1 MHTIQTF
8 KFYMNRQYYFILVA
22 WLTLIFSCNIKNTSP
37 DNWKEVYQNA
47 YTNHDFN
54 TAVVALNHLI
64 ISDSANRPQ
73 YYDSLAYYY
82 MKKQSNYIAGKAI
95 VEKGLNL
102 SPNNYNFLEYKSI
115 FLSAE
120 NKIEESR
127 ALLQKAYKLS
137 GLKKHLYMYATTF
150 ASDENVEEYTR
161 IVNGFLYDP
170 ATKPEIVE
178 VPASD
183 GSVQMIEI
191 KALCYMDKAKIS
203 KNPSQILS
211 YIDSALMI
219 EPNYQEALYFKER
232 LRNPGN

>member
-1 MHTIQTF
+1 
-8 KFYMNRQYYFILVA
+8 MNRQYYFILVA
-22 WLTLIFSCNIKNTSP
+22 SLTLIFSCNSKNTTT
-37 DNWKEVYQNA
+37 DNWKVVYQNA

-54 TAVVALNHLI
+54 TAVVALNQLI

-73 YYDSLAYYY
+73 YYDSLAFYYI
-82 MKKQSNYIAGKAI
+82 KKQRNYTAGKAI
-95 VEKGLNL
+95 VEKGLKL
-102 SPNNYNFLEYKSI
+102 SPNNYNFLEFKSI
-115 FLSAE
+115 FLSAD

-150 ASDENVEEYTR
+150 ASDKNVEEYTK

-170 ATKPEIVE
+170 ATKPEMVE
-178 VPASD
+178 VSIDDAS
-183 GSVQMIEI
+183 SQMIEI

-203 KNPSQILS
+203 KNPMQILS
-211 YIDSALMI
+211 YIDSALLI
-219 EPNYQEALYFKER
+219 EPNYQEALYFKEK